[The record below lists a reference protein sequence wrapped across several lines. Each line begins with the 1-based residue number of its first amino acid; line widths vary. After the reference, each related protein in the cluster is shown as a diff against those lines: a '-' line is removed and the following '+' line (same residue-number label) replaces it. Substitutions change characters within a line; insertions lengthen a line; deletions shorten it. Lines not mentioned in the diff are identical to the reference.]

1 MIVEIP
7 GYDTLELKNIAID
20 FNGTLALDGKIA
32 ESTAQRIIELS
43 KSFRI
48 VILTADTNGNAKEEV
63 KNLPVEIITFP
74 NNAALV
80 EKLKIVQEMIALNT
94 VAIGNGRNDMRMCQV
109 SSLSIG
115 IMGKEGLYSS
125 LINMCDIISP
135 SIDDA
140 LDLLL
145 KPNRLIAT
153 LRG

>member
-1 MIVEIP
+1 M
-7 GYDTLELKNIAID
+7 
-20 FNGTLALDGKIA
+20 
-32 ESTAQRIIELS
+32 
-43 KSFRI
+43 
-48 VILTADTNGNAKEEV
+48 ILTADTNGNAKEEV